1 MAKKEKKKSS
11 LSFRDYFATTVM
23 GLSDVMAA
31 SVMTSYFMTY
41 LTDYSGIA
49 NAAAIGTAILFGMR
63 LFDAINDPIEAWII
77 DKAKVGKLGKYKPF
91 ILISI
96 LFECIGVSMLF
107 FVPESIAPKTLMAV
121 IWVVIAYFLYDIGA
135 SFYAPNLIYRTI
147 TLDSDER
154 GKLMIAPRIS
164 SMVMGMFASSLIK
177 IVTSVNDSFHLNSL
191 HKSFGLVIMTMMLV
205 MSALAVAGALLVIE
219 KYHPKKE
226 EEEEVRITDIFRMF
240 KENDAL
246 RVRFS
251 ATIFSGFIWTFLFA
265 TSTYYIKYAYCVDL
279 ATGRVDM
286 DRLGTLILVS
296 SLLMLFPLIV
306 GTLIATPLM
315 KKLGSPIR
323 LHNLCLILQGVP
335 GGILFLMQILGVL
348 QKMPVLFFVC
358 MAIVATS
365 IGIAF
370 IPGETI
376 NIQCMDYEI
385 YKNGKDRS
393 ALCNASTKFLDK
405 MQNAFSSG
413 MVGLVLVAIG
423 YKVDPNTG
431 DFIGELASIPKMN
444 TWFIVIMGLIPCI
457 LAFIALSIFSH
468 YPITEEIAADM
479 KEKLEKTER

>member
-1 MAKKEKKKSS
+1 MSKKEKKKGT

-63 LFDAINDPIEAWII
+63 IFDAVNDPIEAWIV
-77 DKAKVGKLGKYKPF
+77 DRAKVGKLGKYKPF

-96 LFECIGVSMLF
+96 ICECIGVSMLF
-107 FVPESIAPKTLMAV
+107 FVPTAIAPKTALAV
-121 IWVVIAYFLYDIGA
+121 VWVVFAYFVYDIGA
-135 SFYAPNLIYRTI
+135 SFYAPNLIYRTV

-177 IVTSVNDSFHLNSL
+177 IVVSLNDALNLNSL
-191 HKSFGLVIMTMMLV
+191 HVAFGIAISTGMVV
-205 MSALAVAGALLVIE
+205 MSVLAVIGALLVIE
-219 KYHPKKE
+219 KYHPKKD
-226 EEEEVRITDIFRMF
+226 EEEEVRITDIFGLF
-240 KENDAL
+240 KDNEAL
-246 RVRFS
+246 RVRFV

-265 TSTYYIKYAYCVDL
+265 TNSYYIKYAYCVDL
-279 ATGRVDM
+279 TTGQVDLNG
-286 DRLGTLILVS
+286 LGTLMLFGA
-296 SLLMLFPLIV
+296 LLMLFPLII
-306 GTLIATPLM
+306 GTIIATPLM
-315 KKLGSPIR
+315 KKLGSPLK
-323 LHNLCLILQGVP
+323 LHNLCLMLQGIP
-335 GGILFLMQILGVL
+335 GGILFVL
-348 QKMPVLFFVC
+348 QVLGILQKSPAIFFIC
-358 MAIVATS
+358 VAVIATA

-376 NIQCMDYEI
+376 NIQCMDYEV

-393 ALCNASTKFLDK
+393 ALCNASVKFLDK

-413 MVGLVLVAIG
+413 LVGIVLIAIG
-423 YKVDPNTG
+423 YVVDPNTG
-431 DFIGELASIPKMN
+431 DYIGELSKIPTMN

-457 LAFIALSIFSH
+457 LAFLSLYVYRF
-468 YPITEEIAADM
+468 YPITEEVAADM
-479 KEKLEKTER
+479 KEKLSKIEA